1 MLTKM
6 RVHIPKEMLLEM
18 RHADLPEPNGIIKV
32 VQDEFGSELKCII
45 GKSICNCLKLYNE
58 LKITFGYDVV
68 ILFDASSIEEM
79 MIQTDLC

>member
-1 MLTKM
+1 MLTQM

-18 RHADLPEPNGIIKV
+18 RHANLPEPNDNIEV
-32 VQDEFGSELKCII
+32 VQDEFGGELKCII
-45 GKSICNCLKLYNE
+45 GKSICKCLKLYNE

-68 ILFDASSIEEM
+68 TLLDASSIEEM